1 MRSRLRTED
10 RTVQEPLLPRSDYPA
25 LADVTYLNQASLGM
39 MGSPAVTALVNF
51 VEGVGRHG
59 NVFMSDADEVAYFER
74 LRRVGAQILG
84 TNPRQVALVGG
95 ASELFGQLPYL
106 LPVDPDQNIL
116 LVSSDFP
123 AVTRPWLRLQKSAGC
138 RVTFIDDDPDAD
150 LTEALCAA
158 IDSRSAVVAVSYVQY
173 MTGRKVDPD
182 RLRSATEA
190 VGAKLVLDVTQAAGA
205 IPIHADKWRADVVV
219 SSGYKWLGG
228 HGGVA
233 LAALAPDLLEAVP
246 ALPGWMGATDP
257 FSFDATRL
265 DLAPDARRY
274 TQSTMSYASMA
285 ALTVGIQQ
293 LLDVGIDAIDDH
305 ANALTL
311 QLSEEL
317 ARSGWKPYSP
327 PGSPCAC
334 GHIVSLA
341 ADGRDVTAMVQRLRD
356 ARIVC
361 GVRGGR
367 IRVSF
372 AAYNNSADV
381 DRLVRA
387 LTAV

>member
-1 MRSRLRTED
+1 
-10 RTVQEPLLPRSDYPA
+10 VQQSLLPRSDYPA

-39 MGSPAVTALVNF
+39 VGSPAVTALVNF
-51 VEGVGRHG
+51 VEEVGRHG

-84 TNPRQVALVGG
+84 TNPGQVALLGG
-95 ASELFGQLPYL
+95 ASELFGQLPYVL
-106 LPVDPDQNIL
+106 TVHPDQNIL

-123 AVTRPWLRLQKSAGC
+123 AVTRPWLRVQKSGGC
-138 RVTFIDDDPDAD
+138 RVTFIDDDPDGD

-158 IDSRSAVVAVSYVQY
+158 IDSRTAVVAVSYVQY
-173 MTGRKVDPD
+173 ATGRRVDPD
-182 RLRSATEA
+182 RLRSATAA

-205 IPIHADKWRADVVV
+205 IPILADGWRADVVV

-233 LAALAPDLLEAVP
+233 LAALAPDLLEIVP

-257 FSFDATRL
+257 FNFDATQL

-293 LLDVGIDAIDDH
+293 LLNVGIEAIDAH

-311 QLSEEL
+311 QLAEQL
-317 ARSGWKPYSP
+317 AGSGWKPYSS
-327 PGSPCAC
+327 PGSPSAC

-341 ADGRDVTAMVQRLRD
+341 ADGHDVTTTVQQLRD

-372 AAYNNSADV
+372 APYNDSSDV
-381 DRLVRA
+381 DGLARV